1 MTKIFDIIGVKA
13 PGGAGG
19 RGNVGGGRGGAVGI
33 VGTGDYLVTL
43 TVGTQTYKQVLHI
56 ERVSGVDDAPNPF
69 GGNDDHD
76 GARAVKAKAKAH

>member
-19 RGNVGGGRGGAVGI
+19 RGNTGGGGRGAAAGI

-56 ERVSGVDDAPNPF
+56 ERVSGVDDASSP
-69 GGNDDHD
+69 
-76 GARAVKAKAKAH
+76 